1 MDMPCNW
8 DSPGCRQLQPRD
20 SLINGA
26 YIAMLDNPKRD
37 EYQKPH
43 KVIMALD
50 LKPGEALADIG
61 AGSGYFTFRLA
72 RHVGDAGRVYAVDV
86 NPDLVVLLN

>member
-1 MDMPCNW
+1 
-8 DSPGCRQLQPRD
+8 
-20 SLINGA
+20 
-26 YIAMLDNPKRD
+26 MLDNPKRD